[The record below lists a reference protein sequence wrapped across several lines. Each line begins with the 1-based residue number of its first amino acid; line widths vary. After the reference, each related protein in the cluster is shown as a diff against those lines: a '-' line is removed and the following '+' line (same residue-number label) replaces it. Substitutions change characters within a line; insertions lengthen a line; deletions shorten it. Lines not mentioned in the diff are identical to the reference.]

1 MPHLDRILIYPIKS
15 LDPVSVKQARVLR
28 NGALEFDRQWAIV
41 DASGKFIN
49 GKRTPIVHHLHATF
63 DDQFEHVSFAFEN
76 RSDRFH
82 LSNDLDAL
90 EAWLGDVFQQPVRLL
105 ENAFGGYPDD
115 GEAPGPTVIST
126 ATLNA
131 VASWFPPLTVDEC
144 RLRFRANLEIA
155 EVEPFWEDRLYGRM
169 GSQVDFLVGNI
180 AFAGTNPCQ
189 RCVVPT
195 RNSQTGEVWPKFAVE
210 FGKHREATLP
220 GWAERSRFDHFYR
233 LAVNTHLVGKGGTIR
248 AGDPVGVE

>member
-15 LDPVSVKQARVLR
+15 LDPVSVKQSRVLR

-49 GKRTPIVHHLHATF
+49 GKRTPIVHHLRAKF
-63 DDQFEHVSFAFEN
+63 DDQFEHVTFAFEN

-90 EAWLGDVFQQPVRLL
+90 ETWLGDVFKQPVRLL
-105 ENAFGGYPDD
+105 ENSFGGYPDD
-115 GEAPGPTVIST
+115 NEAPGPTVIST
-126 ATLNA
+126 ATLNT
-131 VASWFPPLTVDEC
+131 VASWFPPTTVDEC

-155 EVEPFWEDRLYGRM
+155 DAEPFWEDQLYGRM
-169 GSQVDFLVGNI
+169 GSQVDFQVGSI

-195 RNSQTGEVWPKFAVE
+195 RNSQTGEVWPKFAAE
-210 FGKHREATLP
+210 FGKQREASLP

-248 AGDPVGVE
+248 AGDPIGVE